1 MLHVTL
7 VDGPPQDVREFD
19 DELTHKLNAGDVE
32 VIREIFRTPLTGS
45 YNWDYQDAN
54 ARIRKLYE
62 LGKRFN
68 WDAQMDVDWETPFPR
83 SETPNDPAG
92 NAFAGHPKY
101 EALTPEQKLDFAWR
115 SHAQTLSQFLHGE
128 QGAMLVASQLVSCAR
143 TYDAKLY
150 DWSKTFDEAGKVEGF
165 KRK

>member
-1 MLHVTL
+1 MLKVTL
-7 VDGPPQDVREFD
+7 VDAPPQDVREFD
-19 DELTHKLNAGDVE
+19 DELTHKLTAEDVE

-68 WDAQMDVDWETPFPR
+68 WDAQMDVDWEAPFSR
-83 SETPNDPAG
+83 DEMPNDPTM

-101 EALTPEQKLDFAWR
+101 EALTPEQKLEFA
-115 SHAQTLSQFLHGE
+115 
-128 QGAMLVASQLVSCAR
+128 
-143 TYDAKLY
+143 
-150 DWSKTFDEAGKVEGF
+150 
-165 KRK
+165 

>member
-1 MLHVTL
+1 MLNVTL

-19 DELTHKLNAGDVE
+19 DDLTHKLTAGDVE

-68 WDAQMDVDWETPFPR
+68 WDAQMDVDWQTPFPR
-83 SETPNDPAG
+83 SETP
-92 NAFAGHPKY
+92 
-101 EALTPEQKLDFAWR
+101 Q
-115 SHAQTLSQFLHGE
+115 
-128 QGAMLVASQLVSCAR
+128 
-143 TYDAKLY
+143 
-150 DWSKTFDEAGKVEGF
+150 
-165 KRK
+165 